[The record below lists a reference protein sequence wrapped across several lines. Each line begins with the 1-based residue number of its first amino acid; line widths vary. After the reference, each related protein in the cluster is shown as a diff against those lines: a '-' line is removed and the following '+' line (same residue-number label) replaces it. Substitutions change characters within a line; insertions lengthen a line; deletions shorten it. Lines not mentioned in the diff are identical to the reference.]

1 MRLSLY
7 VAASI
12 SVLAAS
18 DYKTVVQAM
27 KLDASPDLNGE
38 SVPHIDQILAQDSL
52 EELYEL
58 TFAQTEGE
66 KKTKAD
72 SKRME
77 KEIIK
82 ADAEMH
88 VAQEHAA
95 MNAMNNQQRYMQ
107 RMIAEQRMQE
117 VQAMNMRRQELMKK
131 QQDKENQ
138 RKSAKKELDKAVKD
152 IHNSKEA

>member
-1 MRLSLY
+1 
-7 VAASI
+7 
-12 SVLAAS
+12 
-18 DYKTVVQAM
+18 
-27 KLDASPDLNGE
+27 
-38 SVPHIDQILAQDSL
+38 
-52 EELYEL
+52 
-58 TFAQTEGE
+58 
-66 KKTKAD
+66 
-72 SKRME
+72 
-77 KEIIK
+77 
-82 ADAEMH
+82 
-88 VAQEHAA
+88 